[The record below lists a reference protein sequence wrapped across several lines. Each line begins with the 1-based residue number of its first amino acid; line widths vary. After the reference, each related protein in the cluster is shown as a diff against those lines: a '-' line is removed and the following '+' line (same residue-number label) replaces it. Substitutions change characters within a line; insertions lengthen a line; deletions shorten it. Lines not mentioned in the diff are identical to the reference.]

1 MTKTQIKI
9 FLFIL
14 WGTAVGLAIYI
25 YLSRESS
32 ITGTV
37 NILQSF
43 IRQNGVWGQL
53 IYVTAYAFR
62 SLVFFPA
69 SILTITA
76 GILFGPWLGILLTM
90 IGENISANISF
101 VVGRYFTADLLNFL
115 SIKNRFV
122 PRLTCKIQDNGFL
135 TVLIMRLTFLPFD
148 LVGYSSGM
156 CNIKQK
162 DFALATVIG
171 TIPGLLAFVFL
182 GGALLDFRYLIPAAA
197 FLTFG
202 LTVSFWLKKTILIK
216 IPDEIAVQAK
226 NRGAFGCLG
235 KPFNFEELRQSIQQA
250 VTSTSNLPAAD

>member
-1 MTKTQIKI
+1 MTKTRIKVI
-9 FLFIL
+9 LFTL
-14 WGTAVGLAIYI
+14 WGTVVSLAIYI
-25 YLSRESS
+25 YFSRESS
-32 ITGTV
+32 VIGVAETLKGF
-37 NILQSF
+37 ISQS
-43 IRQNGVWGQL
+43 GVWGPL
-53 IYVTAYAFR
+53 VYVTAYAFR

-101 VVGRYFTADLLNFL
+101 VVGRYFSADMLKYL
-115 SIKNRFV
+115 STKEKFV

-162 DFALATVIG
+162 AFALATVIG
-171 TIPGLLAFVFL
+171 TIPGLFTFVFL
-182 GGALLDFRYLIPAAA
+182 GGALFDLRYLFLAAA

-202 LTVSFWLKKTILIK
+202 LTLSFWLKKVLI
-216 IPDEIAVQAK
+216 
-226 NRGAFGCLG
+226 
-235 KPFNFEELRQSIQQA
+235 
-250 VTSTSNLPAAD
+250 

>member
-1 MTKTQIKI
+1 MTKTRIKVI
-9 FLFIL
+9 LFTL
-14 WGTAVGLAIYI
+14 WGTVVSLAIYI
-25 YLSRESS
+25 YFSRESS
-32 ITGTV
+32 VIGVAETLKGF
-37 NILQSF
+37 ISQS
-43 IRQNGVWGQL
+43 GVWGPL
-53 IYVTAYAFR
+53 VYVTAYAFR

-101 VVGRYFTADLLNFL
+101 VVGRYFSADMLKYL
-115 SIKNRFV
+115 STKEKFV

-171 TIPGLLAFVFL
+171 TIPGLLTFVFL
-182 GGALLDFRYLIPAAA
+182 GGSFSDFRYLFLAAI
-197 FLTFG
+197 FLASG
-202 LTVSFWLKKTILIK
+202 LMVSFWLKKSLSLENLI
-216 IPDEIAVQAK
+216 E
-226 NRGAFGCLG
+226 R
-235 KPFNFEELRQSIQQA
+235 R
-250 VTSTSNLPAAD
+250 

>member
-1 MTKTQIKI
+1 MTTMNKTRVKI
-9 FLFIL
+9 ILFTL
-14 WGTAVGLAIYI
+14 WGTVVSLAIYI
-25 YLSRESS
+25 YFSRESS
-32 ITGTV
+32 VIGVAETLKGF
-37 NILQSF
+37 ISQS
-43 IRQNGVWGQL
+43 GVWGPL
-53 IYVTAYAFR
+53 VYVTAYAFR

-76 GILFGPWLGILLTM
+76 GILFGPWLGLLLTM

-101 VVGRYFTADLLNFL
+101 VVGRYFSADMLKYL
-115 SIKNRFV
+115 STKKKFV

-171 TIPGLLAFVFL
+171 TIPGLLTFVFL
-182 GGALLDFRYLIPAAA
+182 GGALFDLRYLFPAAA

-202 LTVSFWLKKTILIK
+202 LTLSFWLKKVL
-216 IPDEIAVQAK
+216 V
-226 NRGAFGCLG
+226 
-235 KPFNFEELRQSIQQA
+235 
-250 VTSTSNLPAAD
+250 

>member
-9 FLFIL
+9 FLFTL

-25 YLSRESS
+25 FLSRESS
-32 ITGTV
+32 IPEMVETM
-37 NILQSF
+37 QSF
-43 IRQNGVWGQL
+43 IREKGIWGPL

-101 VVGRYFTADLLNFL
+101 VVGKYFTADLLKYL
-115 SIKNRFV
+115 STKKHFV
-122 PRLTCKIQDNGFL
+122 PRLTCMIRDNGFL

-156 CNIKQK
+156 CNVKQK
-162 DFALATVIG
+162 DFALATLIG
-171 TIPGLLAFVFL
+171 TIPGLLTFVFL
-182 GGALLDFRYLIPAAA
+182 GGSFFDFRYLIPAAA

-202 LTVSFWLKKTILIK
+202 LTVSFWLKKK
-216 IPDEIAVQAK
+216 HSYK
-226 NRGAFGCLG
+226 N
-235 KPFNFEELRQSIQQA
+235 
-250 VTSTSNLPAAD
+250 T